1 MEKITNAELLMF
13 VERDGPLFNLLKA
26 WTIDFLERIKPANS
40 EDWAEAWST
49 HVLDAIYDETRA
61 DNQSAAMHKE
71 KREKLSGKTQ
81 QFTES
86 GYNKLDYNNFIHIIS
101 HNCRNRKIYDIYGI
115 DRNMTKFIWEH
126 VRSTRSEGNSSKVGP
141 LRNYL
146 EHDVKENKG
155 LNSEAAGTDIKNLI
169 DGLKS
174 RETGFL
180 RGFPY
185 NASSELHKHAYNV
198 IREVHKLWE
207 RLPANEKGWDV
218 WEPEEIIPAPAGLIP
233 EPVPN
238 PTPFG
243 GGNRPIPVSRSNPQY
258 LIFLVDESGSMENK
272 GEQVVS
278 ALNNTLEHLKR
289 TQRKGSAGTK
299 NYFYVSILG
308 YRRFMN
314 DSTQEIE
321 VAVEDLVKYNSNT
334 PTNIRKEKIRPLI
347 AVTHKDYTTR
357 NDWVKFEAYGGTP
370 MKEAFAVCKELVGN
384 WEINADRY
392 ISEANPG
399 LKADEKLHPP
409 IIINIT
415 DGRYDDSMSGEGTL
429 DVSKSPA
436 GIIREIQSR
445 NYQRFY
451 DKPVVMNVHIT
462 DVGGTDT
469 TAFPSNV
476 SSNAE
481 PYLRELFSMSSLL
494 TENQVLSAQNG
505 GYAVSSGA
513 KAFLYNANPAD
524 LTKIL
529 IIGTQRTQPTVTG
542 RNTIPE
548 DLGF

>member
-1 MEKITNAELLMF
+1 MVVTYNDLYNFMQGNEDVNLHKAFIILIKDYHKKIKSLVGDENCWINRFVSGVSEKRVGELLL
-13 VERDGPLFNLLKA
+13 RD
-26 WTIDFLERIKPANS
+26 PANYFS
-40 EDWAEAWST
+40 DVSYAGVPIEMYMGITAYNMNQNSDKYSIA
-49 HVLDAIYDETRA
+49 AIYGLDETRA
-61 DNQSAAMHKE
+61 HNIWLNIVSAKYDKNNNSEIKPAGAVRQYRHDIIGHRGENKE
-71 KREKLSGKTQ
+71 GAAVDLIP
-81 QFTES
+81 
-86 GYNKLDYNNFIHIIS
+86 FINTMKSFLPLLPYEAIGEL
-101 HNCRNRKIYDIYGI
+101 HN
-115 DRNMTKFIWEH
+115 
-126 VRSTRSEGNSSKVGP
+126 V
-141 LRNYL
+141 
-146 EHDVKENKG
+146 VKELLETLHSWWENIPQNERGQHPDWSVDYILHSTGKKG
-155 LNSEAAGTDIKNLI
+155 DGYRRSDSVSESYTHNLA
-169 DGLKS
+169 
-174 RETGFL
+174 R
-180 RGFPY
+180 
-185 NASSELHKHAYNV
+185 
-198 IREVHKLWE
+198 
-207 RLPANEKGWDV
+207 
-218 WEPEEIIPAPAGLIP
+218 
-233 EPVPN
+233 
-238 PTPFG
+238 PT
-243 GGNRPIPVSRSNPQY
+243 PVSRSNPQY
-258 LIFLVDESGSMENK
+258 LIFLVDESGSMESK
-272 GEQVVS
+272 GNQVVS

-415 DGRYDDSMSGEGTL
+415 DGRYDDSMSGEGNL

-445 NYQRFY
+445 KYQRFY

-469 TAFPSNV
+469 TAFPSSV

-542 RNTIPE
+542 RTTIPE

>member
-1 MEKITNAELLMF
+1 
-13 VERDGPLFNLLKA
+13 
-26 WTIDFLERIKPANS
+26 
-40 EDWAEAWST
+40 
-49 HVLDAIYDETRA
+49 
-61 DNQSAAMHKE
+61 
-71 KREKLSGKTQ
+71 
-81 QFTES
+81 
-86 GYNKLDYNNFIHIIS
+86 
-101 HNCRNRKIYDIYGI
+101 
-115 DRNMTKFIWEH
+115 
-126 VRSTRSEGNSSKVGP
+126 
-141 LRNYL
+141 
-146 EHDVKENKG
+146 
-155 LNSEAAGTDIKNLI
+155 
-169 DGLKS
+169 
-174 RETGFL
+174 
-180 RGFPY
+180 
-185 NASSELHKHAYNV
+185 
-198 IREVHKLWE
+198 
-207 RLPANEKGWDV
+207 
-218 WEPEEIIPAPAGLIP
+218 
-233 EPVPN
+233 
-238 PTPFG
+238 
-243 GGNRPIPVSRSNPQY
+243 
-258 LIFLVDESGSMENK
+258 
-272 GEQVVS
+272 
-278 ALNNTLEHLKR
+278 
-289 TQRKGSAGTK
+289 
-299 NYFYVSILG
+299 
-308 YRRFMN
+308 MN
-314 DSTQEIE
+314 DSTREIE

-384 WEINADRY
+384 WEFNADRY

-415 DGRYDDSMSGEGTL
+415 DGRYDDSMSGEGNL

-469 TAFPSNV
+469 TAFPSSV